1 MRVAQTNMHR
11 FSTPARRVRTCFF
24 VSLICAAWNL
34 FGDVCF
40 IDFYLAHMTF
50 EGFGT
55 IDHAV
60 TISRTGNIFDFNK
73 AWPVKLA
80 QASGWMY
87 PIWALTT
94 SYPLYVGLSRAGSW
108 RCSLAPSGLLV
119 YGLCVV
125 GGALHSGFAFA
136 TILPKVLQ
144 QKSIADHCAND
155 VVRLAQKR
163 VMDTY
168 VFGYTP
174 GPIAVFSAS
183 LWIVGVVLTC
193 ETEFPKWFVLFTP
206 LVTLTWVAA
215 VGFLVMP
222 EPVGFYFVGA
232 FGTWIILAMN
242 IAASCV
248 LWNLHAKDG
257 QVELTSAVR
266 RRKRF

>member
-1 MRVAQTNMHR
+1 MRVAQTNMHC

-94 SYPLYVGLSRAGSW
+94 SYAFD
-108 RCSLAPSGLLV
+108 CSIIVFNFTFDFIIFSIV
-119 YGLCVV
+119 R
-125 GGALHSGFAFA
+125 F
-136 TILPKVLQ
+136 TI
-144 QKSIADHCAND
+144 
-155 VVRLAQKR
+155 
-163 VMDTY
+163 Y
-168 VFGYTP
+168 Y
-174 GPIAVFSAS
+174 
-183 LWIVGVVLTC
+183 
-193 ETEFPKWFVLFTP
+193 
-206 LVTLTWVAA
+206 
-215 VGFLVMP
+215 
-222 EPVGFYFVGA
+222 
-232 FGTWIILAMN
+232 
-242 IAASCV
+242 
-248 LWNLHAKDG
+248 
-257 QVELTSAVR
+257 
-266 RRKRF
+266 